1 MCAPMLTLLTAT
13 GARPEAW
20 AICERLMLRQ
30 DYAGPVHWIIV
41 DDGPEPQPVTFE
53 REGWSLTTIRPHPH
67 WQPSQ
72 NTQARNLL
80 AGLREVDAG
89 ARLVIIED
97 DDWYAPSWL
106 RIADTALGNAELVGE
121 WRARYYNIPQ
131 RRGRQLSNTQHASLC
146 STAMRGAAID
156 TFRWACERHAKFID
170 LELWRKHRSRYLFAG
185 NRVCGI
191 KGLPGRGGIGMGHS
205 KDFAGTH
212 DPDGRILREWI
223 GDDADLY
230 LQEARACQL

>member
-1 MCAPMLTLLTAT
+1 MLTLLTAT

-30 DYAGPVHWIIV
+30 DYSGPVHWIIV
-41 DDGPEPQPVTFE
+41 DDGPVAQPQPTAQDHWDV
-53 REGWSLTTIRPHPH
+53 SVLRPHPR
-67 WQPSQ
+67 WEPGQ

-80 AGLREVDAG
+80 AGLRIVSAD

-97 DDWYAPSWL
+97 DDHYSADWL
-106 RIADTALGNAELVGE
+106 RTVAAALDRAELVGE
-121 WRARYYNIPQ
+121 YRARYYNIPQ
-131 RRGRQLSNTQHASLC
+131 RRARQLSNTQHASLC
-146 STAMRGAAID
+146 STAMRGAAIE
-156 TFRWACERHAKFID
+156 TFRWACQQHSKFID
-170 LELWRKHRSRYLFAG
+170 LELWRKHRSRYLFG
-185 NRVCGI
+185 GGRVCGI

-205 KDFAGTH
+205 KDFSGTH
-212 DPDGRILREWI
+212 DHDGRILRKWI

>member
-1 MCAPMLTLLTAT
+1 MLTLLTAT

-20 AICERLMLRQ
+20 AICQSLMLRQ

-53 REGWSLTTIRPHPH
+53 REGWSLTTIRPHPR
-67 WQPSQ
+67 WEPGQ

-80 AGLREVDAG
+80 AGLRIVKPD

-97 DDWYAPSWL
+97 DDWYRADWL
-106 RIADTALGNAELVGE
+106 RTVDAALDRAELVGE
-121 WRARYYNIPQ
+121 YRARYYNIPQ
-131 RRGRQLSNTQHASLC
+131 RRARQLTNTQHASLC
-146 STAMRGAAID
+146 STAMRGAAIE
-156 TFRWACERHAKFID
+156 TFRWACQRHAKFID
-170 LELWRKHRSRYLFAG
+170 LELWRKHRSRYLFGG

-223 GDDADLY
+223 GDDADMY
-230 LQEARACQL
+230 LLEARACQL